1 MIFKKMILKNND
13 DDISEKNDDINN
25 RDNSLKSSS
34 NISSSKLV
42 SRKSLVGEIR
52 YVAPEILFK
61 RNNLNYDYKVDIFSL
76 GFTMY
81 SLMNPSNNANANLPK
96 ITQRSNFDFTR
107 ADQNLENKFYSQ
119 KLIEFV
125 KLLYEDDQDKRPTAS
140 EALNQLKNIQL

>member
-1 MIFKKMILKNND
+1 MHRDIKPDNIMIQNNNQIKLLD
-13 DDISEKNDDINN
+13 FGLSAYLENENEE
-25 RDNSLKSSS
+25 
-34 NISSSKLV
+34 LV

-140 EALNQLKNIQL
+140 EALEQLKNIQL